1 MCSSGTPHSLVFV
14 CFSRFFTLTDLAKN
28 STTFLSL
35 PARPFFPLL
44 PVFFPQ
50 PFSRAQRSSQGYCY
64 PKKKRKT
71 GKTRETGGK
80 RTRTIEPCFSLFRA
94 RRLVSPRTQG
104 KGERGRTIG
113 ITPRVF
119 ARRDDVCGEGSGTW
133 VPSKTKENSRRA

>member
-1 MCSSGTPHSLVFV
+1 MQFGHPPFPGVCVFYPLFYV
-14 CFSRFFTLTDLAKN
+14 DRFGQKFDHI
-28 STTFLSL
+28 FVF
-35 PARPFFPLL
+35 ARAPFFSAFAS
-44 PVFFPQ
+44 FFSPQ

-64 PKKKRKT
+64 PKKRRKT
-71 GKTRETGGK
+71 GKTKKTGGK

-104 KGERGRTIG
+104 KGERGRTIV